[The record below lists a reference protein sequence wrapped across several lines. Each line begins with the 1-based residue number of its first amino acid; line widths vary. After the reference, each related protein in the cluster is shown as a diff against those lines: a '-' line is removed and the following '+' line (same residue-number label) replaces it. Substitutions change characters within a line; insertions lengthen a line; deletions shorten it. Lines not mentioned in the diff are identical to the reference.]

1 MSRGGRFRYA
11 LQPVL
16 LTRQWELD
24 ALMQELSVAN
34 AELAQTQQQLAQ
46 LVQQMQDV
54 STAWEAET
62 AHGLNPARFALVT
75 RYLAQ
80 LSQQR
85 QEQEQILAQRQ
96 EARDELIDKVAKA
109 RRAVDAAEEHR
120 DEELAKFTREQM
132 SAQFKEA
139 DDQWSSAQTG
149 RNDD

>member
-1 MSRGGRFRYA
+1 MSRGSRFRYA

-24 ALMQELSVAN
+24 ALMQELSTAN
-34 AELAQTQQQLAQ
+34 AELAETQQALAQ
-46 LVQQMQDV
+46 LAQQMQDV

-62 AHGLNPARFALVT
+62 AQGLNPARFALVT
-75 RYLAQ
+75 RYLGE
-80 LSQQR
+80 LSAQR
-85 QEQEQILAQRQ
+85 QQQESLLAQRQ
-96 EARDELIDKVAKA
+96 QVRDELIDKVSQA

-120 DEELAKFTREQM
+120 DAELAKFTREQM

-139 DDQWSSAQTG
+139 DDQWSTAQTG